1 MGLHFP
7 THSGTELIC
16 KPECNETLGMPEY
29 KQVVEINGF
38 DYLNHILVFHIT
50 DKEHLH
56 AVIKGRMK
64 WTGKWVFWQNVEMF
78 GEFLA
83 VICTAVSILEAI
95 ASLGIQLLNEP
106 VIGSEPFQSLKYKRK
121 S

>member
-95 ASLGIQLLNEP
+95 ASLGIQLLNVP